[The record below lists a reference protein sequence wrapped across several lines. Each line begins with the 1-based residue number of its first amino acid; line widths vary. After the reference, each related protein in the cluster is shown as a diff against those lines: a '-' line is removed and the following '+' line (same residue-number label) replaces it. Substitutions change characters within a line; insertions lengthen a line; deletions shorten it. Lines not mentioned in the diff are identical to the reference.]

1 MNQLKVDQLNLED
14 SLDHLTNLISEC
26 WENKKTPTL
35 LDAYRISI
43 QESVSAI
50 IEFSETS
57 KGAFPLDKHSL
68 KKINDV
74 LGLIDT
80 LEKNLMR
87 KHGEIDYVIN
97 NALKK

>member
-1 MNQLKVDQLNLED
+1 MNLED

-26 WENKKTPTL
+26 WENRKTPTL

-57 KGAFPLDKHSL
+57 KGAFPLDKYSL

-80 LEKNLMR
+80 LEKNIMR